1 LAVLII
7 PAKPKSYSF
16 PPVLSIAFTVKVEKK
31 NLRSGELLKA
41 HWQLEGRRLTH
52 TDASQS
58 VELEHV

>member
-1 LAVLII
+1 M
-7 PAKPKSYSF
+7 
-16 PPVLSIAFTVKVEKK
+16 VKVEKK
-31 NLRSGELLKA
+31 NLKSGDLLKA